1 MTFHIAC
8 STDDNYVQH
17 CMAMLCSL
25 LENNR
30 QHDIVVHL
38 LHHGLSN
45 IGQKSI
51 AELVKRYGKTI
62 AIYDIDESYFEN
74 LTIADNHPN
83 LSIATYYRLILPT
96 ILDAAIDRI
105 LYLDCDVIVL
115 GDVKNLFE
123 LNLDGFGVA
132 AVKDCTSGNNHR
144 MVVSLPLDFT
154 AFCAGVL
161 MINLNYWRKNNCQE
175 NMLRFANEMR
185 DRLFMEDQD
194 VLNHE
199 FRGRW
204 FQLPYKF
211 GYTPMSIV
219 PIDINQ
225 TLEDVLEYAYK
236 PVIIHY
242 ASFVKPWLNVSFPGR
257 ECYWKYARL
266 SGFKNLKE
274 TEAKKSVRRM
284 ICKLKAR
291 CYLNRYVRPFVP
303 DLIEIIV
310 VDIVNIF
317 ALILG
322 KKSSIQRWCEK
333 YGMKIG

>member
-1 MTFHIAC
+1 M
-8 STDDNYVQH
+8 SD
-17 CMAMLCSL
+17 
-25 LENNR
+25 
-30 QHDIVVHL
+30 
-38 LHHGLSN
+38 

-62 AIYDIDESYFEN
+62 AIYDIDESYFEK

-132 AVKDCTSGNNHR
+132 AVRDCTLGNNHR

-185 DRLFMEDQD
+185 DKLFMEDQD

-204 FQLPYKF
+204 FQLPYKY
-211 GYTPMSIV
+211 GYTPMSTV
-219 PIDINQ
+219 PIDRNQ

-242 ASFVKPWLNVSFPGR
+242 ASFIKPWLNIRIPND
-257 ECYWKYARL
+257 EYYWKYAKL
-266 SGFKNLKE
+266 SGFKGIKE
-274 TEAKKSVRRM
+274 TEAKKTVKRT
-284 ICKLKAR
+284 INKLKVR
-291 CYLNRYVRPFVP
+291 YYLNKYIRPFVP
-303 DLIEIIV
+303 DLVEIV
-310 VDIVNIF
+310 VFDIMNI
-317 ALILG
+317 AMLLLG

-333 YGMKIG
+333 YGMK